1 MNTEIFQIKD
11 LRKDKDKL
19 EKAAKILKRGGLV
32 AIPTETVYG
41 LAADCLNQQAVAGIF
56 AAKGRPGD
64 NPLIVHLADIADAC
78 RYAGQL
84 PDSFYRL
91 AERFCPGP
99 LTMIVPKG
107 DCVPFITSGGLDTV
121 ALRFPAHP
129 VARELIRLSGC
140 GLAAPSA
147 NRSGSPSPTTAQHC
161 IQDMSGRID
170 AVVDGG
176 NCPIG
181 VESTVVSLVGDKV
194 RLLRPGAVTPQQLA
208 EVVGEVEIDPAVTR
222 QLEKDVQAASPGMKY
237 KHYAPSAK
245 VVIVQGSPEEY
256 RRFVNDAEGKGVV
269 ALCFAEDAPFLSKPC
284 VVMGR
289 EGDELSQAQG
299 LFACLRRLDELGAR
313 LAYARCPS
321 REGMGLAVYNRLLR
335 AAAFETVTL
344 GQKEVCENE

>member
-1 MNTEIFQIKD
+1 MNTEIFEIQDIHRD
-11 LRKDKDKL
+11 RDKL
-19 EKAAKILKRGGLV
+19 EKAAEILKRGGLV

-41 LAADCLNQQAVAGIF
+41 LAADCLNQQAVSRIF
-56 AAKGRPGD
+56 EAKGRPSD
-64 NPLIVHLADIADAC
+64 NPLIVHLADTSDAP
-78 RYAGQL
+78 RYARQL
-84 PDSFYRL
+84 PDSFYKL

-99 LTMIVPKG
+99 LTMIVPKR
-107 DCVPFITSGGLDTV
+107 DCVPLVTSGGLDTV

-161 IQDMSGRID
+161 IQDMDSRID
-170 AVVDGG
+170 AIVDGG
-176 NCPIG
+176 SCPIG
-181 VESTVVSLVGDKV
+181 VESTVVSLMGDKV

-208 EVVGEVEIDPAVTR
+208 EVVGEVEIDPAVTH
-222 QLEKDVQAASPGMKY
+222 QLEQEAQAASPGMKY

-245 VVIVQGSPEEY
+245 VVILQGSPEKY
-256 RRFVNDAEGKGVV
+256 RQFVNDAQGEGVF
-269 ALCFAEDAPFLSKPC
+269 ALCFAEDTPFLTKPY

-313 LAYARCPS
+313 VAYARCPS
-321 REGMGLAVYNRLLR
+321 QEGMGLAVYNRLLR
-335 AAAFETVTL
+335 AAGFETVML
-344 GQKEVCENE
+344 GQKEVCEDE